1 MAERVIPRSADPELP
16 ILVVV
21 SYDRA
26 GRVSTL
32 RQPAFDEMTQVL
44 VVHDEEAK
52 DAYELIQDC
61 GKAQLFV
68 SGVRAGYPGS
78 GKVRQMQ
85 WVWEQLDEGEVVV
98 FADDDIKFC
107 SAAPKAYDGID
118 NVVLPVD
125 ERMLGPIAREFRT
138 EIDAKR
144 WRELLFSTLARMNA
158 QETVMGGFA
167 VVDNYFFRLKH
178 WRRVGYVSG
187 HLIIMRKD
195 SRFKWDENIPME
207 DYRNSAEVCKVF
219 GSVVLNNF
227 GFFEHSTYIDGGL
240 GTAEERLPF
249 RAPDCETLMRVYPGF
264 FRIKESGIM
273 AGADLSV
280 SITDVTLDRWVDM
293 IRKVEEEVEV
303 EREGLFK

>member
-16 ILVVV
+16 LLVVV

-26 GRVSTL
+26 GRVTTL
-32 RQPAFDEMTQVL
+32 RQPAFAEMTQVL

-61 GKAQLFV
+61 GNAQLFV

-85 WVWEQLDEGEVVV
+85 WVWDQLDEGEVVV
-98 FADDDIKFC
+98 FADDDIKYA
-107 SAAPKAYDGID
+107 SAAPKAYDSLD
-118 NVVLPVD
+118 TVELPAD
-125 ERMLGPIAREFRT
+125 QRMLAPIAHEFRE
-138 EIDAKR
+138 EITPKR
-144 WRELLFSTLARMNA
+144 FRELFISTLARMNS
-158 QETVMGGFA
+158 QDTIMGGFA

-187 HLIIMRKD
+187 HMIIMRKD
-195 SRFKWDENIPME
+195 SRFRWDEKIPME

-227 GFFEHSTYIDGGL
+227 AFFEHSTYIEGGL

-249 RAPDCETLMRVYPGF
+249 RAPDCEALMQIYPGF

-293 IRKVEEEVEV
+293 IRGLAKEQEVES
-303 EREGLFK
+303 EGLFK